1 MGKIYLS
8 KDVGNAT
15 LSIYNTEDNKFIGY
29 FHKDMFEDWITLNRE
44 NILSDLLVIKI
55 KLVSLYSDRVIR
67 NGKMECHPN

>member
-1 MGKIYLS
+1 MIDKIKVICIKIGNFKHHGKLEVGKIYLS

-44 NILSDLLVIKI
+44 NILSDLLG
-55 KLVSLYSDRVIR
+55 D
-67 NGKMECHPN
+67 